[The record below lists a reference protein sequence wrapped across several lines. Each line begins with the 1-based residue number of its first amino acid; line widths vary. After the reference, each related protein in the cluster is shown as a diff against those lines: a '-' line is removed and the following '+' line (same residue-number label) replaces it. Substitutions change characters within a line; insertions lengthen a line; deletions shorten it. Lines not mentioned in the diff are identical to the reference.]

1 MSSPNQKSKQDDL
14 AKNGTQQPC
23 VGFEL
28 GRSIAA
34 AIVIIVI
41 CAAAYVFS
49 KMI

>member
-14 AKNGTQQPC
+14 AKDGTQQPC
-23 VGFEL
+23 VGFES

-34 AIVIIVI
+34 VIVIIVI
-41 CAAAYVFS
+41 CAAAYVLS